1 MNEIIRKRPGL
12 LPVTVYSAVW
22 LFCVGWFWL
31 GRGGGGWI
39 MAYTILAHGV
49 LVPLAALVSAFL
61 LAWERPLGGWFW
73 GALVLYGMLNVGAIA
88 ATFTLST
95 AIGVTKMA
103 PFDTM
108 VILMELVPGA
118 VGLGLGR
125 LFRVRGWGPKGAVA
139 ALMALLAV
147 CYVGLKTLNGSI
159 WRLLPVLDVPALVI
173 LGLGL
178 WFLLRKGKGVNYE
191 HSK

>member
-1 MNEIIRKRPGL
+1 MNESMKRPGR
-12 LPVTVYSAVW
+12 LPAAVYLTVW

-31 GRGGGGWI
+31 SRGGGGWI

-49 LVPLAALVSAFL
+49 LIPLAALVSAFL
-61 LAWERPLGGWFW
+61 LAWERPLGFWFW
-73 GALVLYGMLNVGAIA
+73 GALALYGVMNVGAIA

-103 PFDTM
+103 PIDAV
-108 VILMELVPGA
+108 VILLELVPGV

-125 LFRVRGWGPKGAVA
+125 LFRVKGWGLKGAVA
-139 ALMALLAV
+139 ALMVLLAA

-159 WRLLPVLDVPALVI
+159 WRLLPILDVPALVI

-178 WFLLRKGKGVNYE
+178 WFLLRKDKGGQF
-191 HSK
+191 

>member
-1 MNEIIRKRPGL
+1 MNETMKKRPGL
-12 LPVTVYSAVW
+12 LSAAVYLAVW

-49 LVPLAALVSAFL
+49 LMPLAALVSGFL
-61 LAWERPLGGWFW
+61 LARERPLGRWFW
-73 GALVLYGMLNVGAIA
+73 GALVLYGVLNVGAIA

-95 AIGVTKMA
+95 AIGMTKMA
-103 PFDTM
+103 PIDAM
-108 VILMELVPGA
+108 VILLELVPGA
-118 VGLGLGR
+118 VGLGLGL
-125 LFRVRGWGPKGAVA
+125 LFRVKGWGPKAAVA

-159 WRLLPVLDVPALVI
+159 WRLLPILDVPTLVI
-173 LGLGL
+173 LGVGL
-178 WFLLRKGKGVNYE
+178 WFLLRKGRTAAG
-191 HSK
+191 

>member
-1 MNEIIRKRPGL
+1 MNETVKKRPGR
-12 LPVTVYSAVW
+12 LPLAVYLTVW

-31 GRGGGGWI
+31 GQGGGGWI
-39 MAYTILAHGV
+39 MAYTILAHMV

-61 LAWERPLGGWFW
+61 LAWERQLGVWFW
-73 GALVLYGMLNVGAIA
+73 GALVLYGALNVGAIA

-103 PFDTM
+103 PIDA
-108 VILMELVPGA
+108 VVVLLELIPGA

-125 LFRVRGWGPKGAVA
+125 LFRVKGWGAKVAVA

-147 CYVGLKTLNGSI
+147 CWLLLKSVSVSPYCF
-159 WRLLPVLDVPALVI
+159 LPFLDVPALAL

-178 WFLLRKGKGVNYE
+178 WFLLRKGRTAAG
-191 HSK
+191 

>member
-1 MNEIIRKRPGL
+1 MNEIMKKRPGL
-12 LPVTVYSAVW
+12 LPVAVYLTVW

-39 MAYTILAHGV
+39 MAYTILAHMV
-49 LVPLAALVSAFL
+49 LVPLAALASSFL
-61 LAWERPLGGWFW
+61 LARERPLKGWFW
-73 GALVLYGMLNVGAIA
+73 GALVLYGVLNVGAIA

-103 PFDTM
+103 SIDAL
-108 VILMELVPGA
+108 VCLLELVPGA
-118 VGLGLGR
+118 VGLSLGW
-125 LFRVRGWGPKGAVA
+125 LFRVKGWGPKAAVA
-139 ALMALLAV
+139 ALLALLAV

-159 WRLLPVLDVPALVI
+159 WRLLPILDVPALVLLS
-173 LGLGL
+173 LGI
-178 WFLLRKGKGVNYE
+178 WFLLRKNKGGNFE

>member
-1 MNEIIRKRPGL
+1 MNEITKKRPGL
-12 LPVTVYSAVW
+12 LPAAVYLAVW

-39 MAYTILAHGV
+39 MAYTILVHGV
-49 LVPLAALVSAFL
+49 LVPLAAMVSGFL

-73 GALVLYGMLNVGAIA
+73 GALVLYGALNVGATA

-103 PFDTM
+103 PIDAL
-108 VILMELVPGA
+108 VILLELVPGA
-118 VGLGLGR
+118 VGLGLGW
-125 LFRVRGWGPKGAVA
+125 LFRVKGWRPKVAVA
-139 ALMALLAV
+139 ALLALLAV
-147 CYVGLKTLNGSI
+147 CWLLLKSI
-159 WRLLPVLDVPALVI
+159 SVDPYRFLPFLDVPALAI

-178 WFLLRKGKGVNYE
+178 WFLLRKGKAAMA
-191 HSK
+191 